1 MICFGSGVP
10 GGIFLPMLV
19 LGSLGGAIFAK
30 LAVLAGIME
39 PQWTV
44 NCIVFGMTAYFSAVV
59 KSPVTGA
66 ILIMEMTGSFEHL
79 LALIIV
85 SMTAYLLADIL
96 NGEPVYDML
105 LNRSLAL
112 QKKITDAIRHR
123 RLMTELVVK
132 AGSRIADNKV
142 DAIAWPVNSILVNVR
157 RGDFEITP
165 QADLTLKAGDYL
177 YVLIDDNK
185 KLELM
190 SLNKELPA

>member
-1 MICFGSGVP
+1 
-10 GGIFLPMLV
+10 
-19 LGSLGGAIFAK
+19 
-30 LAVLAGIME
+30 
-39 PQWTV
+39 
-44 NCIVFGMTAYFSAVV
+44 
-59 KSPVTGA
+59 
-66 ILIMEMTGSFEHL
+66 
-79 LALIIV
+79 
-85 SMTAYLLADIL
+85 
-96 NGEPVYDML
+96 ML